1 MWVLYRDVLVKVVWY
16 SDGCYLC
23 LCVFFFCVNL
33 KLYLVVLN
41 WFWNNPKYQLSVSN
55 PRTEMEGKMFM
66 FSLPATSN
74 CQQKEF
80 KIRKLVYFLVLFSV
94 TEIKKSHENPP
105 NLPCVS
111 ASLKGAVHSKKNWEF
126 ESWSP
131 HQHADGKS
139 GEVSGVVFE
148 AKCLEV
154 QRSQTDLKRCYL
166 HLWRV
171 VSSHS

>member
-55 PRTEMEGKMFM
+55 ARTEMEGKMFM

-111 ASLKGAVHSKKNWEF
+111 ASLKGAVHSKKKLRIWVMI
-126 ESWSP
+126 SSS
-131 HQHADGKS
+131 QGKFLLS
-139 GEVSGVVFE
+139 
-148 AKCLEV
+148 CLKPSV
-154 QRSQTDLKRCYL
+154 WKSNDPKLI
-166 HLWRV
+166 
-171 VSSHS
+171 